1 LLWEADGAQM
11 LRDLAARGSAYGTG
25 ERPWTST
32 LTSNLNHEP
41 RARTS
46 KPRHTPPGDEGH
58 PADMD
63 MKALEAAETY
73 LDSSDGKDALM
84 AGFLARMQVSS
95 APLSS

>member
-1 LLWEADGAQM
+1 MTVKTPKPDIQNPTPENEA
-11 LRDLAARGSAYGTG
+11 
-25 ERPWTST
+25 
-32 LTSNLNHEP
+32 
-41 RARTS
+41 
-46 KPRHTPPGDEGH
+46 H

-95 APLSS
+95 LWGCNPV